1 MNRLSAS
8 GNPILQIAGL
18 IVGAVVTVGAIL
30 VGAVVLSFAIGFAVL
45 AGLVLLVRVWWLR
58 RRMERAAGP
67 GSRRPTG
74 EIAGVEYT
82 IVKER
87 TVDERAVD

>member
-1 MNRLSAS
+1 MNRVSSS
-8 GNPILQIAGL
+8 GNPILQIVGL
-18 IVGAVVTVGAIL
+18 IVGVVVTVGAIL

-45 AGLVLLVRVWWLR
+45 AGLVLFVRVWWLR
-58 RRMERAAGP
+58 RRMARATGP
-67 GSRRPTG
+67 AARRPSG

-87 TVDERAVD
+87 TVDERSVD